1 MRRAQRLHRSLTVLM
16 IAVLA
21 VVTML
26 SYMLTIGITNHLW
39 LWIGLLLAA
48 LACVPPL
55 ISRRIAL
62 SSIGSI
68 LYCFLLLIALECVS
82 FAMPYSC
89 MWMLCVIPLV
99 WAACRLSLPM
109 TVAVGLGAT
118 LVVFTSAVTAS
129 SPSVTLLR
137 MPMFVGGMMLIIG
150 MCVFVWQGRDRLF
163 SDRAAQAGQSH
174 DALALAAGAG
184 TTSGAGSASSG
195 GSGAGSA
202 SHGIARV
209 GEGVMHAFGH
219 HEPVLIEVDTTKG
232 AARFQSS
239 DREELLRKAHDLRSP
254 LSSVIGY
261 MELALKRGTIDEQ
274 SRADL
279 HVALENAERLDASI
293 VEMVRSNERR
303 AVADRGPT
311 GARRTNLT
319 AVLGEELR
327 ECEQQAAIR
336 RIRINS
342 SLEPDLIITADPLQL
357 KSLFGN
363 LLSNAVK
370 YNQPGGSIYVSAL
383 RDGAI
388 ITIEVTDTGVGIPLA
403 ELDRVRDPFVRAANA
418 EAVASGTGMGL
429 HHCQTIVN
437 RLHGTMDIASE
448 EGKGTVVTVSLP
460 S

>member
-26 SYMLTIGITNHLW
+26 SYMLSIGIANHLW
-39 LWIGLLLAA
+39 LWIGLVLAA

-55 ISRRIAL
+55 VSRRIAL

-68 LYCFLLLIALECVS
+68 MYCFLLLIALECVS

-89 MWMLCVIPLV
+89 IWMLCVIPLV

-109 TVAVGLGAT
+109 TITVGLGAT

-163 SDRAAQAGQSH
+163 SDRAHQAGQSH
-174 DALALAAGAG
+174 EALASAAGAG
-184 TTSGAGSASSG
+184 NAGGAGVTG
-195 GSGAGSA
+195 GSVGTAA
-202 SHGIARV
+202 HGIARV

-219 HEPVLIEVDTTKG
+219 HEPVLIEVNTTKG
-232 AARFQSS
+232 AASSQLS

-319 AVLGEELR
+319 AVLGEELH
-327 ECEQQAAIR
+327 ECEQQASMR

-370 YNQPGGSIYVSAL
+370 YNQPGGSVYVSAL
-383 RDGAI
+383 RDGAM
-388 ITIEVTDTGVGIPLA
+388 ITIEVTDTGVGIPQA